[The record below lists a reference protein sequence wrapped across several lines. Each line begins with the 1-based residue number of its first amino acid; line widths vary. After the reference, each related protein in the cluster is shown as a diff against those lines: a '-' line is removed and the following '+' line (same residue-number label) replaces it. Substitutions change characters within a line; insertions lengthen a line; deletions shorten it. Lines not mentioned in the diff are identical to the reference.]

1 MTEPAGSARALLAEA
16 DRLYALGLPEFTAAR
31 DARVKELRAVDRDL
45 AAQVRTLRKPS
56 LAAWVVNLLA
66 RRESEQ
72 VAQVLAVGAAL
83 REAQAALDGE
93 ELRELTRQRRQLVAA
108 VTTRARGL
116 AAAEGVRVTPA
127 VAEQVEATLT
137 AAILDPGAADAVRS
151 GLLTSAL
158 AATGVGELDLSG
170 SVALAGAVGFVAT
183 PAAAA
188 VPPQLS
194 VVPDPEADA
203 KELAGAR
210 DRLADAEAV
219 LQASGE
225 DVAAAAGR
233 LEEATA
239 RSLQVQ
245 AELDELRRRLAEVEE
260 GLDEVDGEIMSAEDA
275 LDAARREEADARRSR
290 DAAAARVNALEARG

>member
-225 DVAAAAGR
+225 DVATAAGR

-260 GLDEVDGEIMSAEDA
+260 RLDEVDGEIMSAEDA